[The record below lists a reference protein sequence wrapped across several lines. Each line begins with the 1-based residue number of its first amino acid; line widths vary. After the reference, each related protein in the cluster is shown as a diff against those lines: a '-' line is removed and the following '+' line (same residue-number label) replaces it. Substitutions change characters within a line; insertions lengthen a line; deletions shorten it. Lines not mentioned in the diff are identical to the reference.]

1 MNKIQYVLKN
11 KLTDEQKRLISY
23 SSDKI
28 VEYVIYDG
36 KIELTIK
43 EEEDEEG
50 VIAGLNKLLNQKEE
64 VDTQLIYA
72 SRIPRKYTSE
82 EEIYNSKIIKQEAA
96 GCITLSDL
104 GVKLFGFF
112 DSYFSSVLEAD
123 NVKVRQFPTLLNVDT
138 VSTTDYMSTSPQYIM
153 FCSKVVENVNEY
165 EKLHDRY
172 RGNDLSAALEYPSF
186 SLSPSACFHLYQSIR
201 GETLNKNSIYTM
213 LQNVFRNE
221 GRFNW
226 TSMNRLL
233 DYHVREIVMI
243 GNHDF
248 VLEKREKF
256 LKKTIE
262 LLEKLQLNFVV
273 KIASDPFVI
282 PVMQKY
288 RKVQYANKVKYEVRL
303 SEDEKNDV
311 ACASFNIHGKAF
323 SSKFGFSVDGCSCTE
338 SGCIGFGIERLII
351 AFLKQHGVKAEE
363 WPNEVKRHIENSVI
377 Y

>member
-11 KLTDEQKRLISY
+11 ELTDEQKRLISFA
-23 SSDKI
+23 SDKI
-28 VEYVIYDG
+28 DEYVIRDG
-36 KIELTIK
+36 KIELTVK
-43 EEEDEEG
+43 EECEEE
-50 VIAGLNKLLNQKEE
+50 VFEGLNKLLNQMN
-64 VDTQLIYA
+64 VADAQLVY
-72 SRIPRKYTSE
+72 SSQHPKNYTSE
-82 EEIYNSKIIKQEAA
+82 EEIYNSKIIKREAT

-104 GVKLFGFF
+104 GVKLFSFF
-112 DSYFSSVLEAD
+112 DSYFSSILETE
-123 NVKVRQFPTLLNVDT
+123 NVKVRRFPTLLNVDT
-138 VSTTDYMSTSPQYIM
+138 ISTTDYISTSPQYIM
-153 FCSKVVENVNEY
+153 FCSNVVENVHEY

-172 RGNDLSAALEYPSF
+172 KNNDLNSVLEYPSF

-201 GETLNKNSIYTM
+201 GETLAENSIYTM

-248 VLEKREKF
+248 VLEKRESF

-262 LLEKLQLNFVV
+262 LLEQLQLNFSV

-288 RKVQYANKVKYEVRL
+288 RKIQYANKVKYEVKL
-303 SEDEKNDV
+303 SEDEENDV

-323 SSKFGFSVDGCSCTE
+323 SSKFGFSVDGCTCTE

-351 AFLKQHGVKAEE
+351 AFLKQYGVKSEE
-363 WPNEVKRHIENSVI
+363 WPKEIRRYIDNSI
-377 Y
+377 II